1 MLRQVPTPQ
10 RSRCT
15 WHSSTSAHR
24 HIQCHTHTHTHTVS
38 ARSYTSTHCCQSV
51 CHSTLWD
58 QRSLRA
64 APHVIVGLTANISQ
78 KHGTIKPCQFYKWP
92 LCWLCYWKLV
102 MSSYSSTDHLLS
114 IIAASLET
122 RRLAITGNL
131 HTLPAVTT
139 ATNENYLLIQWRR
152 QDLLQGGAKLEIR
165 SWGTHGGLQ
174 GWAQQLLD
182 D

>member
-1 MLRQVPTPQ
+1 
-10 RSRCT
+10 
-15 WHSSTSAHR
+15 
-24 HIQCHTHTHTHTVS
+24 
-38 ARSYTSTHCCQSV
+38 
-51 CHSTLWD
+51 
-58 QRSLRA
+58 
-64 APHVIVGLTANISQ
+64 
-78 KHGTIKPCQFYKWP
+78 
-92 LCWLCYWKLV
+92 

-165 SWGTHGGLQ
+165 SWGTHGELHGRP
-174 GWAQQLLD
+174 GAEAARFVTNAVLD
-182 D
+182 RVVSC